1 MYSRIITVKDLM
13 SRGYHFWVPC
23 YQRAYTWSKDNCE
36 VLFNDMTQLVE
47 QLQNHHEVNASHFL
61 GSIVVQKEGS
71 TLQVIDGQQRLV
83 TMYLFYRAFVKIAE
97 QRGTKEKALAD
108 EVSSKILGK
117 EPPFSL
123 SVDDNHN
130 LVELCKGKEPDSLL
144 TKNYN
149 YFYSVL
155 DETEDLMLTELYKIT
170 QHLELVELVIEPENG
185 DDPQLIF
192 ESLNAKGEPLTVWD
206 KIRNL
211 ALMDIHSDDLEDCY
225 QNLWIK
231 IDSCAQ
237 NGSWAGHPMADDP
250 ESLIFYYLE
259 VKLSKVVDWDHLYNE
274 FKQYCLSYKGTKEE
288 LLRDILSY
296 AKLYEQISSY
306 NYSPGHATDLTPEL
320 QAEINK
326 MLRNLQFVRNF
337 SSEWFWEWLPFGMQC
352 MKLHDENKL
361 SAKELLDIL
370 KLLDSYLVRCWLY
383 FMGKDWFNELFSCLY
398 KLAESEKSGCSLLDK
413 VKLVL
418 NAKEGDL
425 IGDMPFDEN
434 VVEAISTYGLY
445 YARHKWHR
453 PMLMYVL
460 ARLEDAFENKDEKL
474 DVYQTLID
482 NDYSLEHVMPQTLNE
497 IWRTELG
504 KDDADRVHGLWLNRI
519 ANITLLPLSDN
530 ISLSNSS
537 FEAKCSA
544 PNGYEKSPLK
554 FNRDIAQNEHW
565 NENAL
570 ESRNEKLLG
579 KVLEL
584 WPYPVVQLDR

>member
-1 MYSRIITVKDLM
+1 
-13 SRGYHFWVPC
+13 
-23 YQRAYTWSKDNCE
+23 
-36 VLFNDMTQLVE
+36 
-47 QLQNHHEVNASHFL
+47 
-61 GSIVVQKEGS
+61 
-71 TLQVIDGQQRLV
+71 
-83 TMYLFYRAFVKIAE
+83 
-97 QRGTKEKALAD
+97 
-108 EVSSKILGK
+108 
-117 EPPFSL
+117 
-123 SVDDNHN
+123 
-130 LVELCKGKEPDSLL
+130 
-144 TKNYN
+144 
-149 YFYSVL
+149 
-155 DETEDLMLTELYKIT
+155 MLTELYKIT

-398 KLAESEKSGCSLLDK
+398 KLAESEKSGRSLLDK

-497 IWRTELG
+497 IWRTELD
-504 KDDADRVHGLWLNRI
+504 DDADRVHGLWLNRI

-554 FNRDIAQNEHW
+554 LNRDIAQNEHW

>member
-1 MYSRIITVKDLM
+1 M
-13 SRGYHFWVPC
+13 
-23 YQRAYTWSKDNCE
+23 
-36 VLFNDMTQLVE
+36 LV
-47 QLQNHHEVNASHFL
+47 
-61 GSIVVQKEGS
+61 
-71 TLQVIDGQQRLV
+71 
-83 TMYLFYRAFVKIAE
+83 
-97 QRGTKEKALAD
+97 
-108 EVSSKILGK
+108 
-117 EPPFSL
+117 
-123 SVDDNHN
+123 
-130 LVELCKGKEPDSLL
+130 
-144 TKNYN
+144 
-149 YFYSVL
+149 
-155 DETEDLMLTELYKIT
+155 
-170 QHLELVELVIEPENG
+170 
-185 DDPQLIF
+185 
-192 ESLNAKGEPLTVWD
+192 
-206 KIRNL
+206 
-211 ALMDIHSDDLEDCY
+211 
-225 QNLWIK
+225 
-231 IDSCAQ
+231 
-237 NGSWAGHPMADDP
+237 
-250 ESLIFYYLE
+250 
-259 VKLSKVVDWDHLYNE
+259 
-274 FKQYCLSYKGTKEE
+274 
-288 LLRDILSY
+288 
-296 AKLYEQISSY
+296 
-306 NYSPGHATDLTPEL
+306 
-320 QAEINK
+320 
-326 MLRNLQFVRNF
+326 
-337 SSEWFWEWLPFGMQC
+337 
-352 MKLHDENKL
+352 
-361 SAKELLDIL
+361 
-370 KLLDSYLVRCWLY
+370 
-383 FMGKDWFNELFSCLY
+383 
-398 KLAESEKSGCSLLDK
+398 LDK

-554 FNRDIAQNEHW
+554 LNRDIAQNEHW

-584 WPYPVVQLDR
+584 WPYPVVQLYR